1 MRWSENQAKQYMA
14 EYMLSKAPKSPPGS
28 TLPEDKADIG
38 PESKLQAK
46 IVNYCNEHAFPC
58 QCFRQSKKA
67 RGFLVPGWPDC
78 CLILPQGRAVFLELK
93 SGKDR
98 LSEDQKQ
105 MKIMFLHLGHEF
117 YEINSYKK
125 FLNIVKEG
133 P

>member
-1 MRWSENQAKQYMA
+1 MRWSEDQAKQYMA
-14 EYMLSKAPKSPPGS
+14 EYMVSKAPYSPPGS
-28 TLPEDKADIG
+28 TTQEDKADEG
-38 PESKLQAK
+38 TESKLSAK
-46 IVNYCNEHAFPC
+46 IIKWANEHAFPC

-78 CLILPQGRAVFLELK
+78 CLILPLGRTVFLELK
-93 SGKDR
+93 SGKGR

-125 FLNIVKEG
+125 FIDIIGEY
-133 P
+133 